1 MASVIDEPKSGLDRS
16 LFEPDWI
23 FTDEQ
28 LALREKLIEICEK
41 EIRPRA
47 KGNDAGLVFPRLSL
61 EALAPD
67 GFLGPDAAG
76 RVGRPRARTT

>member
-41 EIRPRA
+41 EIRHARRA
-47 KGNDAGLVFPRLSL
+47 TTPGSCSRASASRRS
-61 EALAPD
+61 
-67 GFLGPDAAG
+67 
-76 RVGRPRARTT
+76 RPTASSA